1 MDYDTKDNA
10 FLADG
15 GADRI
20 VATSHDTDPP
30 TSSIDPQAAVQSDA
44 FLSKLTKWWSD
55 DEEATIRRKL
65 DIRIVA
71 TSFVLYLLALLDRSN
86 IGNAKT
92 AGMEA
97 SLGMSD
103 AQFQW
108 LLTIFYIAYIIFQ
121 FQVLVYKLLPPS
133 VWIAFC
139 VFVWGVAGVCQAATT
154 NWAGMMVA
162 RFFLAVAE
170 AGYGTG
176 WALYLS
182 FFYPRTEIGVR
193 FAFFVSGG
201 AISAAVAGSIAY
213 GLVHA
218 HTSLATWRLL
228 FLIEGIPTL
237 LMVPVAYLLLPN
249 SIQSASF
256 LTAREKQIAEARMF
270 RPPPPQPPPPDATA
284 HTTEAHCWITRI
296 KRQINWTQAGS
307 AFLDP
312 TSYISGVLLFIINVG
327 YSSVPVYVPTLVAEM
342 GFGSIKAQGLS
353 APPYVL
359 AFLVSLLACWLTDR
373 WQIRGPACTL
383 LLLVGAVGYLM
394 LACLRSTAAR
404 YIGVWLIINGLF
416 PFIPILYMWLMA
428 NQASSE
434 SKRGLGLVI
443 FATIGQCGPLL
454 GTHLFPARE
463 KPYYVKGTTVSAG
476 LLLLGVLVSAACSVQ
491 FWRINRQRNRA
502 DALASVPG
510 DVASAGE
517 VDEEKAAA
525 GELGQGQ
532 GRLREADRRKIDVL
546 LHGEQSR
553 YFRYTI

>member
-1 MDYDTKDNA
+1 MAYDTKDNP
-10 FLADG
+10 DG
-15 GADRI
+15 GADHIRP
-20 VATSHDTDPP
+20 AMHGTDSP
-30 TSSIDPQAAVQSDA
+30 TSTTTTASHGAAQNDLYLA
-44 FLSKLTKWWSD
+44 KLSKWWSD
-55 DEEATIRRKL
+55 DEESAIRRKL
-65 DIRIVA
+65 DIRIVT
-71 TSFVLYLLALLDRSN
+71 TSFALYLVALLDRSN

-108 LLTIFYIAYIIFQ
+108 LLTIFYIGYIVFQ
-121 FQVLVYKLLPPS
+121 FQVLVYKLVPPR

-139 VFVWGVAGVCQAATT
+139 VFAWGVAGVCQAATT

-193 FAFFVSGG
+193 FACFVSGG
-201 AISAAVAGSIAY
+201 AVSAAIAGSIAY

-218 HTSLATWRLL
+218 HTALAKWRLL

-237 LMVPVAYLLLPN
+237 LMVPVAFFLLPN

-270 RPPPPQPPPPDATA
+270 CPPPPAAEPNNQSWTS
-284 HTTEAHCWITRI
+284 RL
-296 KRQINWTQAGS
+296 KRQINWSQAGT

-312 TSYISGVLLFIINVG
+312 TSYISGILLFIINVG
-327 YSSVPVYVPTLVAEM
+327 YSSVPVYTPTLISQM
-342 GFGSIKAQGLS
+342 GFGNIKAQGLS

-359 AFLVSLLACWLTDR
+359 AFILSIILCYLTDR
-373 WQIRGPACTL
+373 WQIRGPICTL
-383 LLLVGAVGYLM
+383 LLLLGAVGYIM
-394 LACLRSTAAR
+394 LACLRSTAPR
-404 YIGVWLIINGLF
+404 YVGVWLIINGLF
-416 PFIPILYMWLMA
+416 PFIPLLYMWLMA

-443 FATIGQCGPLL
+443 FATIGQCGTLL

-463 KPYYVKGTTVSAG
+463 KPYYVKGTAVSAG
-476 LLLLGVLVSAACSVQ
+476 LLLLGVVVSAAGSFE
-491 FWRINRQRNRA
+491 FWRINRRRDREEA
-502 DALASVPG
+502 MA
-510 DVASAGE
+510 DVATDTGGKSDG
-517 VDEEKAAA
+517 DEEKAGGR
-525 GELGQGQ
+525 GEVGTMS
-532 GRLREADRRKIDVL
+532 EKDRRRIHVL
-546 LHGEQSR
+546 LHGEESP
-553 YFRYTI
+553 YFRYTV